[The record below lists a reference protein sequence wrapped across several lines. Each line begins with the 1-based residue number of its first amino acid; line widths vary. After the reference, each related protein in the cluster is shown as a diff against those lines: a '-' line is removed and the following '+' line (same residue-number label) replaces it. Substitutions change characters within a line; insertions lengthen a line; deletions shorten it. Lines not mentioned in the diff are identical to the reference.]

1 MKRVIYSMYGAAV
14 CCGITE
20 NVWKQMEKL
29 GYKVISGMIYTV
41 NDEGV
46 FEVENFIEN
55 PPEYVQ
61 QWEDGRL
68 VK

>member
-1 MKRVIYSMYGAAV
+1 
-14 CCGITE
+14 
-20 NVWKQMEKL
+20 MEKL

-46 FEVENFIEN
+46 FEVDNFIEN

>member
-14 CCGITE
+14 RCGITE
-20 NVWKQMEKL
+20 NVWEQMEKL
-29 GYKVISGMIYTV
+29 GYKVISGTIYTG

>member
-14 CCGITE
+14 RCGITE

-41 NDEGV
+41 NDEGIFV
-46 FEVENFIEN
+46 VENFIEN

>member
-29 GYKVISGMIYTV
+29 GYKVISGTIYTG

>member
-1 MKRVIYSMYGAAV
+1 MKHVIYSMYGAVV
-14 CCGITE
+14 CCGVTE

-29 GYKVISGMIYTV
+29 GYKVISGTIYTG

>member
-46 FEVENFIEN
+46 FEVDNFIEN

>member
-1 MKRVIYSMYGAAV
+1 MKHVIYSMYGAAV
-14 CCGITE
+14 RCGTTE
-20 NVWKQMEKL
+20 NAWKQMEKL
-29 GYKVISGMIYTV
+29 GYKVISGTIYTV

-46 FEVENFIEN
+46 FEVENFIKN

>member
-14 CCGITE
+14 RCGITE

-29 GYKVISGMIYTV
+29 GYKVISGTIYTG

-61 QWEDGRL
+61 QWGDGRL

>member
-1 MKRVIYSMYGAAV
+1 MKRVHYSMYGAAV

-29 GYKVISGMIYTV
+29 GYKVISGTIYTV

-55 PPEYVQ
+55 PPEYIQ

>member
-1 MKRVIYSMYGAAV
+1 MKCVHYSIYGAAV
-14 CCGITE
+14 RCGITE
-20 NVWKQMEKL
+20 NARDQMKKL
-29 GYKVISGMIYTV
+29 GYKIISGRLCAGYEEAIY
-41 NDEGV
+41 
-46 FEVENFIEN
+46 EVENFIEN

>member
-14 CCGITE
+14 CCRITE

>member
-1 MKRVIYSMYGAAV
+1 MKRVIYSMYGVAV

-61 QWEDGRL
+61 QWENGRL

>member
-1 MKRVIYSMYGAAV
+1 MKRVIYSVCGAAV

-29 GYKVISGMIYTV
+29 GYKVISGTIYTG

>member
-1 MKRVIYSMYGAAV
+1 MKSVIYSMYGAAV

-29 GYKVISGMIYTV
+29 GYKVISGTIYTG

>member
-1 MKRVIYSMYGAAV
+1 MKHVIYSMYGAAV
-14 CCGITE
+14 RCGITE

-41 NDEGV
+41 NDEGI

>member
-29 GYKVISGMIYTV
+29 GYKVISGTIYTG

-61 QWEDGRL
+61 QWEDGEL